1 MPSECDLH
9 SSYNQGMSG
18 KNVFFSI
25 HRYLFV
31 DATYKISLNPLSNL
45 CLNVGFVGNVVAR
58 PIGIHISYNL
68 IVISI
73 TVFFC

>member
-1 MPSECDLH
+1 MCSQKMWPVLH
-9 SSYNQGMSG
+9 VSRRPPY
-18 KNVFFSI
+18 I
-25 HRYLFV
+25 

-58 PIGIHISYNL
+58 PIGIYISYNL